1 MNMRRRMLAA
11 ILVLAF
17 SAALFGAAFAQGKP
31 AGKTPRLVIDKMTVQ
46 LGEMMEGQDFQH
58 TFRIKNKGEAKL
70 RILSVK
76 PG

>member
-11 ILVLAF
+11 ALVLAF

-31 AGKTPRLVIDKMTVQ
+31 AGKPPRLVIDKMTVQ
-46 LGEMMEGQDFQH
+46 LGEMMEGQDFLH
-58 TFRIKNKGEAKL
+58 TFKIKNAGEGKL
-70 RILSVK
+70 QILSVK